1 MSTFQKKLQIDRN
14 NEETS
19 NAGLKW
25 DKDDDNYLTENA
37 KNGMSIDE
45 LAKNLKRTE
54 GSIKTR
60 LVINVIQS
68 LNGDRSN
75 LNELCSE
82 YKIEKIDIENYESKK
97 KLREDRR
104 NRRSTYDKNDK
115 GMNNT
120 NYSSFPNKDIL
131 EILEGLSILD
141 RKMNTMLEKQ
151 ADIFK
156 YINSK

>member
-60 LVINVIQS
+60 LVITV
-68 LNGDRSN
+68 LNIRDETSTPTE
-75 LNELCSE
+75 ELCKKYGISQS
-82 YKIEKIDIENYESKK
+82 DLTQYEQRKK
-97 KLREDRR
+97 QREDRR
-104 NRRSTYDKNDK
+104 QKKTIYRDNDNGFPSGDLAEVLDGLTQLNNKMDKLLESNR
-115 GMNNT
+115 
-120 NYSSFPNKDIL
+120 DIL
-131 EILEGLSILD
+131 KSV
-141 RKMNTMLEKQ
+141 KK
-151 ADIFK
+151 
-156 YINSK
+156 